1 MVRKWHKTVALFILL
16 WAVLDLAVPS
26 LCQAEDDFSFIPRQ
40 SSAVMSNSSSQSQPT
55 SGATVDDCF
64 CCSSHVAPT
73 SQFNLLATA
82 VREEDPAPDPVVHL
96 LQYAE
101 SHYRPPRA

>member
-1 MVRKWHKTVALFILL
+1 MVRKWHKTVTLFILL